1 MPTSLLTAVD
11 CLALST
17 FLYILFAFRDH
28 RRRRGFPYPPGPTP
42 LPLIGNLRDVPMRSP
57 WVGYAKMSKKYG
69 DIISFQV
76 LGEVVVV
83 LNSSKAIRDLF
94 DKRGELYADR
104 NPFPIFDPELLDVV
118 WMLPMAR
125 AGNYWREGRKLIERS
140 FRPGAPALDRRL
152 IEERVH
158 VYLGWLLA
166 KPKDFRE
173 HIHYLQGGL
182 LVRLSYGYDLKE
194 NDDML
199 YPPKRVGDIMKQFFA
214 PGTALVNHFP
224 ILKRLPSWV
233 PLFKYEPLASES
245 RELVRRMKDEPLNF
259 VRKSMRDGTGIPS
272 IASEY
277 LQDIDRL
284 SGAEHQRAE
293 EDIKDVLGSLFQ
305 AGADTACVLPIPTVA
320 AMSSLFLALVLYP
333 EVQKRAQ
340 AELDSVL
347 SRDRLPTYEDRPRL
361 PYIDA
366 MTKEIMRWHIVAPL
380 GVAHSPTEDDFYKG
394 YFIPKG
400 AMVIANSWGV
410 LHDPELYP
418 DPEAFKPE
426 RFLDKDGNFCDD
438 PLIPLAFGA
447 GRRHCPGR
455 HFVDTILFVQ
465 TASMLSVFNVTKAK
479 DKDGNEIPVSPPPYD
494 TVLPDIAIW
503 LPEFECSITPRDKIA
518 EDLITATRSALS

>member
-1 MPTSLLTAVD
+1 MPISLLTAVD

-42 LPLIGNLRDVPMRSP
+42 LPLIGNLRDVPMLSP
-57 WVGYAKMSKKYG
+57 WVEYAKMSKKYG

-83 LNSSKAIRDLF
+83 LNSPTAIKDLF
-94 DKRGELYADR
+94 DKRGELYSDR
-104 NPFPIFDPELLDVV
+104 TPFPIFESDLLDVV

-125 AGNYWREGRKLIERS
+125 VSNYWREGRKLIERS
-140 FRPGAPALDRRL
+140 FRPGASALDRRL

-166 KPKDFRE
+166 NPKGFRD

-245 RELVRRMKDEPLNF
+245 RQLVRRMKDEPLSF
-259 VRKSMRDGTGIPS
+259 VRKGMRDGTGIPS

-277 LQDIDRL
+277 LQDIDLL
-284 SGAEHQRAE
+284 SGVEHERAE

-305 AGADTACVLPIPTVA
+305 AGADTACVLPLPTVA

-366 MTKEIMRWHIVAPL
+366 MTKEIMRWHIVAPMA
-380 GVAHSPTEDDFYKG
+380 VPHAPTEDDFYRG

-400 AMVIANSWGV
+400 AMVVANAWGV

-455 HFVDTILFVQ
+455 HFVDTVLFVQ
-465 TASMLSVFNVTKAK
+465 TASMLSVFNVTNAK
-479 DKDGNEIPVSPPPYD
+479 DKDGNDIPVYPPPYD
-494 TVLPDIAIW
+494 TVEPDIAIW

-518 EDLITATRSALS
+518 EDLIMATRSALS

>member
-1 MPTSLLTAVD
+1 MLISLVTAID
-11 CLALST
+11 CLAFSAL
-17 FLYILFAFRDH
+17 LYVLFAFRDH
-28 RRRRGFPYPPGPTP
+28 RRRRGFPYPPGPP
-42 LPLIGNLRDVPMRSP
+42 PKPIIGNLLDVPMLSP
-57 WVGYAKMSKKYG
+57 WVAYSKMSKKYG
-69 DIISFQV
+69 DVISLQALDQVVII
-76 LGEVVVV
+76 
-83 LNSSKAIRDLF
+83 LNSPTAIKDLF
-94 DKRGELYADR
+94 EKRGEMYADR
-104 NPFPIFDPELLDVV
+104 TPYPVLESDLLNVD

-125 AGNYWREGRKLIERS
+125 VGNYWREGRKLIERS

-158 VYLGWLLA
+158 VYLGWLLTN
-166 KPKDFRE
+166 PKGFRD
-173 HIHYLQGGL
+173 HIHLLQGKL
-182 LVRLSYGYDLKE
+182 LMRLSYGYELKE
-194 NDDML
+194 KDDLL
-199 YPPKRVGDIMKQFFA
+199 YPPKRVGDIMKPFFL

-233 PLFKYEPLASES
+233 PLFKYEPLASEC
-245 RELVRRMKDEPLNF
+245 RELVTRMKDEPMNY
-259 VRKSMRDGTGIPS
+259 VRQSMRDGTGIPS

-277 LQDIDRL
+277 IQNVDLL
-284 SGAEHQRAE
+284 SGEEHRRAE
-293 EDIKDVLGSLFQ
+293 QDIKDVLGSLFQ
-305 AGADTACVLPIPTVA
+305 AGADTTVA

-333 EVQKRAQ
+333 DVQKRAQ

-361 PYIDA
+361 PYLDA

-380 GVAHSPTEDDFYKG
+380 GVPHSPTEDDFYRN

-400 AMVIANSWGV
+400 ATVIANAWGV

-426 RFLDKDGNFCDD
+426 RFLDKDGKFVDD

-455 HFVDTILFVQ
+455 HFVDTVLFVMA
-465 TASMLSVFNVTKAK
+465 ASMVSVFNITKEK

-503 LPEFECSITPRDKIA
+503 LPEFEISITPRDKIA
-518 EDLITATRSALS
+518 EDLIRASSSALA